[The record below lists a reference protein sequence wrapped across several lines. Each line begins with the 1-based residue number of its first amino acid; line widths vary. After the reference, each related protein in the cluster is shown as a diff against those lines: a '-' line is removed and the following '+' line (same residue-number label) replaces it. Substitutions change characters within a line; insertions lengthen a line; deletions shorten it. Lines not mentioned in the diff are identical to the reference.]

1 MQAAVSFADML
12 EISLS
17 VQERV
22 ELACIF
28 ERMKIITPADMSLA
42 DENLRYRR
50 PAIGAN
56 GHSGLCFPASGNVD
70 LLILHTL
77 LLQKVEC

>member
-1 MQAAVSFADML
+1 ML
-12 EISLS
+12 EIPSS

-28 ERMKIITPADMSLA
+28 KRVKIIAPADMSLA
-42 DENLRYRR
+42 DENLRHRG

-56 GHSGLCFPASGNVD
+56 GHSGLRFATSRNVD
-70 LLILHTL
+70 LFIVYALF
-77 LLQKVEC
+77 LQKVER